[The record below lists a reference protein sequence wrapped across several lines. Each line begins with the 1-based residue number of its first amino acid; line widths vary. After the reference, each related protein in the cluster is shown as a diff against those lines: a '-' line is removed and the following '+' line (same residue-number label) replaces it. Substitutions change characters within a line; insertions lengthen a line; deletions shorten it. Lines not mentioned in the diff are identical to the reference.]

1 MNMKVLVTD
10 EALERKLQRH
20 LERRE
25 LPDAFLYTGPRG
37 AANWLAL
44 ESSWRFPVAST
55 LTALMKEWAGA
66 VVERARYC
74 RDVVSIGAG
83 DARKERLLLRE
94 LLRFSRPVCHI
105 VDISR
110 AMVDEALRNL
120 APLGLETRG
129 IVAFCENLDILS
141 PAWRRPVLFCLLGNN
156 FCNYQPADL
165 LPLVGANLGRADL
178 FLLDGSLLPGN
189 VQDTA
194 VWQQEIEEIYN
205 APENARF
212 NIAPLVAR
220 GADEESCRFELR
232 LTAVDTPWGPT
243 YRTQKRIHVTKPT
256 TVRCGT
262 EAVALHAGDRIEM
275 GFTYR
280 YRGSQLVACLER
292 YGFDVV
298 ERWSDRA
305 DRNTILLARKR
316 TAETEP

>member
-1 MNMKVLVTD
+1 MNMRVLVTD

-25 LPDAFLYTGPRG
+25 LPDAFLYTGPHG
-37 AANWLAL
+37 AAHWLTL
-44 ESSWRFPVAST
+44 ESSRRFPVAST
-55 LTALMKEWAGA
+55 LTALMKKWAGA
-66 VVERARYC
+66 VVERACHC

-94 LLRFSRPVCHI
+94 LQRFSRPVCHI

-110 AMVDEALRNL
+110 TMVDEALRNL

-129 IVAFCENLDILS
+129 VVAFCENLDILS

-220 GADEESCRFELR
+220 GADEEGCRFELW

-256 TVRCGT
+256 TVRCRT
-262 EAVALHAGDRIEM
+262 ETIALRAGDRIEM
-275 GFTYR
+275 GFTYK
-280 YRGSQLVACLER
+280 YRGPQLVACLER
-292 YGFDVV
+292 YGFDLV
-298 ERWSDRA
+298 ERWSDQA
-305 DRNTILLARKR
+305 DGNTILLTRKR